1 MGINLNLLEEQNWSE
16 WYSVLPPD
24 EQQIEY
30 EGPGILRICHS
41 KLSGI
46 HYVGHTDN
54 SIQNRARSLGYELNN
69 KEMPYINPFSAAP
82 CLWAIQQELG
92 DEFFVSY
99 YAVDEDQ
106 PTQVLEDVYL
116 SLYRMTTAQSPTA
129 NFGRMFPLY
138 SKSSSSKRGTRG
150 ERLEEPSVSG
160 PVGTRGLQM
169 NNIDNVL
176 SDDWLGFDWCDPVE
190 YYPDRL
196 QGLSPSFPSDRG
208 IFRVWEKGKGSLEA
222 VGTARTLNSEIASA
236 VPDSESNWLV
246 SYTQREFRSRSD
258 IKEIESL
265 LSGAHY
271 LATNATTT
279 VVENLE
285 EKVRGIIEDGESIE
299 TEFKEEIPPQANKVV
314 KELISLSNA
323 GGGQLIIGVDDEEKE
338 IVGIDDVK
346 DVKER
351 VSDLIDGNANENLPT
366 SYETVT
372 IDGATL
378 LAVFIDPAYDHG
390 HPFSFK
396 DGQFYT
402 RNGPQRVAMQGSELD
417 AWFEES

>member
-1 MGINLNLLEEQNWSE
+1 MEMGFDLSLLEEQNWSE
-16 WYSVLPPD
+16 WYSISPPD

-30 EGPGILRICHS
+30 EGPAILKICHS

-46 HYVGHTDN
+46 HYVGHTDCV
-54 SIQNRARSLGYELNN
+54 QKRARSLGYELN
-69 KEMPYINPFSAAP
+69 KEEMPYTNPFSAAP

-92 DEFFVSY
+92 DDFFVSY
-99 YAVDEDQ
+99 YAIDEDQ
-106 PTQVLEDVYL
+106 PAQVLEDAYL
-116 SLYRMTTAQSPTA
+116 ALYRMTTAQTPTA

-138 SKSSSSKRGTRG
+138 SKSSSSARGIRG
-150 ERLEEPSVSG
+150 ERLEDPSASR
-160 PVGTRGLQM
+160 PVGAGGLQI
-169 NNIDNVL
+169 NNLDNVL
-176 SDDWLGFDWCDPVE
+176 SNGWFGFDWSDPVE

-196 QGLSPSFPSDRG
+196 RGLSPSFPSYSG
-208 IFRVWEKGKGSLEA
+208 IFRVWEKGRDSLEA
-222 VGTARTLNSEIASA
+222 VGTARSLNNEIASA
-236 VPDSESNWLV
+236 VPNSESNWLV
-246 SYTQREFRSRSD
+246 SYAQWEFRSRSD
-258 IKEIESL
+258 VKEIESL

-285 EKVRGIIEDGESIE
+285 EKVRGIIEDGESVE
-299 TEFKEEIPPQANKVV
+299 TEFKREIPKQGNKIV
-314 KELISLSNA
+314 KELISISNA
-323 GGGQLIIGVDDEEKE
+323 GGGQLILGVDDEKE
-338 IVGIDDVK
+338 IVGLDDVK
-346 DVKER
+346 GVKER

-366 SYETVT
+366 SYETMK

-378 LAVFIDPAYDHG
+378 LAVFIDPAYD

-417 AWFEES
+417 EWFGS